1 MMVMVME
8 LTSLK
13 MKVLYDSGATN
24 VFSVHYAVE
33 TRASQWFPSITRKD
47 SKAVL
52 ETDMF

>member
-1 MMVMVME
+1 MMMMVMGFA
-8 LTSLK
+8 SLK
-13 MKVLYDSGATN
+13 MKILYDSGAMN